1 MKTNRTFCTIV
12 CIVLTATTVHAQHKK
27 FSAQAF
33 DGIIVGGYAD
43 NGAYINCTG
52 PAMKYTTQKWNLTLG
67 FLPSIKIKEDPSA
80 VKNATFTPTLGF
92 GATLTIFKHLA
103 LQVPAFYIP
112 KTNVDNGRWTL
123 GIGLGY
129 KI

>member
-1 MKTNRTFCTIV
+1 MKTNRIFCTIA
-12 CIVLTATTVHAQHKK
+12 CIVLTATAAHAQDKK
-27 FSAQAF
+27 IRAQAF

-52 PAMKYTTQKWNLTLG
+52 PAVKYTAQKWILMLG
-67 FLPSIKIKEDPSA
+67 FLPSIKIKEDTSA
-80 VKNATFTPTLGF
+80 VKNATLTPTLGF

-103 LQVPAFYIP
+103 LQVPSFYIP
-112 KTNVDNGRWTL
+112 KTSTNNGRWTL
-123 GIGLGY
+123 GVGLGY

>member
-1 MKTNRTFCTIV
+1 M
-12 CIVLTATTVHAQHKK
+12 LTAVLHAQHKK
-27 FSAQAF
+27 ISAQAF
-33 DGIIVGGYAD
+33 DGIIVAGYAD

-52 PAMKYTTQKWNLTLG
+52 PAVKYTTQKWNLMLG
-67 FLPSIKIKEDPSA
+67 FLPSVKIKEDTSA
-80 VKNATFTPTLGF
+80 VKNATLTPTLGF

-103 LQVPAFYIP
+103 IQVPTFYIP

>member
-1 MKTNRTFCTIV
+1 MKTNRTFCTIAY
-12 CIVLTATTVHAQHKK
+12 IMLTAAVHAQHKK
-27 FSAQAF
+27 ISAQAF
-33 DGIIVGGYAD
+33 DGIIVAGYAD

-52 PAMKYTTQKWNLTLG
+52 PAVKYTTQKWNLTLG
-67 FLPSIKIKEDPSA
+67 FLPSIKIKEDTSV

-103 LQVPAFYIP
+103 LQLPAFYIP

-123 GIGLGY
+123 GAGLGY
-129 KI
+129 KL

>member
-1 MKTNRTFCTIV
+1 MKTNRTFCTIAF
-12 CIVLTATTVHAQHKK
+12 IMLTAVLHAQHKK
-27 FSAQAF
+27 ISAQAF
-33 DGIIVGGYAD
+33 DGIIVAGYAD

-52 PAMKYTTQKWNLTLG
+52 PAVKYTTQKWNLMLG
-67 FLPSIKIKEDPSA
+67 FLPSVKIKEDTSA
-80 VKNATFTPTLGF
+80 VKNATLTPTLGF

-103 LQVPAFYIP
+103 MQVPTFYIP